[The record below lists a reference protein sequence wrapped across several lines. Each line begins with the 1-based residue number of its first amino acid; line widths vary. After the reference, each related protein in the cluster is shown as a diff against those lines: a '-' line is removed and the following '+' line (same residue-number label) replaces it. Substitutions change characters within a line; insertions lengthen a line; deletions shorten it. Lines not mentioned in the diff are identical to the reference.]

1 MKLFAITFLFF
12 YTFLGK
18 ITSIKE
24 EAVVQE
30 TDSLTYFYYIA
41 NNPKISTQH
50 PKAYAFY
57 NKLKQQN
64 LKQGDT
70 IQAVYNLRQLA
81 IMQNN
86 WGDYYSS
93 EASVVEALKLMDR
106 VKRTDSVIIES
117 KIGLYN
123 QIGRINHALLKY
135 ESALS
140 YFKQSLQIATSQ
152 DHVDAI
158 KNNMALIHRDQGNY
172 EQAETEFLEV
182 YNSNLSKGDT
192 LRIARALNN
201 LAKVRSKLN
210 NPEALDNLM
219 EALDMR
225 LKLNDVIG
233 SYSSYKNLAI
243 HYRDRNDNERALK
256 YANEALNV
264 AKSINQPSFLED
276 ALSLVIGLNNDEN
289 IMAYKHIKDSLATA
303 KQVQENKNALLKYN
317 VEAEQKKVHQVE
329 LQKEKAEKEKLLAQS
344 LMLGILLLAALLYVM
359 LRARHKKEK
368 LQQVYNTEARIS
380 KKVHDEVANDVYQ
393 VMTKV
398 QSKPGLDVLDDLEH
412 IYTKTRDI
420 SKDNS
425 LIDHS
430 GNFEELINDLLL
442 SYKNDAVAVVTKGIK
457 TLNWNAVSDIK
468 KTTIYRVLQE
478 LMTNMK
484 KHSEASVAVISFSK
498 HKGNIQITYKDNG
511 KGCMLKKQVGLQNTE
526 SRMASINSSI
536 NFESQINHG
545 FKAIMCI

>member
-1 MKLFAITFLFF
+1 MKLFTIAFLFF
-12 YTFLGK
+12 S
-18 ITSIKE
+18 TSLSNASLNKKE
-24 EAVVQE
+24 VVFQE

-41 NNPKISTQH
+41 NNPKISTQQ

-64 LKQGDT
+64 LEQGDT
-70 IQAVYNLRQLA
+70 IQAVNNLRQIA

-93 EASVVEALKLMDR
+93 EASVVEALKLMDH
-106 VKRTDSVIIES
+106 VKSSDSIIVES

-123 QIGRINHALLKY
+123 QIGRINHALLKHETSLAY
-135 ESALS
+135 YNEA
-140 YFKQSLQIATSQ
+140 LQIATSQ
-152 DHVDAI
+152 KQRDAI
-158 KNNMALIHRDQGNY
+158 KTNMALVHYDQGNY
-172 EQAETEFLEV
+172 VQAEAEFLEV
-182 YNSNLSKGDT
+182 YNSYVTVGDT
-192 LRIARALNN
+192 LHIARALNN

-210 NPEALDNLM
+210 NPKALDNLM

-233 SYSSYKNLAI
+233 RYSSYKNLAI
-243 HYRDRNDNERALK
+243 HYQDRNDNEWALK

-264 AKSINQPSFLED
+264 AKRINQPSFLED

-317 VEAEQKKVHQVE
+317 VEAEQKKVYEGE
-329 LQKEKAEKEKLLAQS
+329 LQKEKAEKEKLFAQS
-344 LMLGILLLAALLYVM
+344 LMLGILLLAALLYVL

-368 LQQVYNTEARIS
+368 LQQGYNTEARIS

-393 VMTKV
+393 VMVKV
-398 QSKPGLDVLDDLEH
+398 QSTPGLDVLDDLEH

-425 LIDHS
+425 LIDLS

-442 SYKNDAVAVVTKGIK
+442 SYKNDTVAVVTKGVK
-457 TLNWNAVSDIK
+457 TLNWNAVSNIK

-484 KHSEASVAVISFSK
+484 KHSEASVTVISFSK

-526 SRMASINSSI
+526 SRMASINGSI

-545 FKAIMCI
+545 FKAIMRI

>member
-1 MKLFAITFLFF
+1 M
-12 YTFLGK
+12 
-18 ITSIKE
+18 
-24 EAVVQE
+24 
-30 TDSLTYFYYIA
+30 
-41 NNPKISTQH
+41 ISFCQC
-50 PKAYAFY
+50 
-57 NKLKQQN
+57 
-64 LKQGDT
+64 
-70 IQAVYNLRQLA
+70 
-81 IMQNN
+81 
-86 WGDYYSS
+86 
-93 EASVVEALKLMDR
+93 R
-106 VKRTDSVIIES
+106 V
-117 KIGLYN
+117 
-123 QIGRINHALLKY
+123 
-135 ESALS
+135 
-140 YFKQSLQIATSQ
+140 
-152 DHVDAI
+152 
-158 KNNMALIHRDQGNY
+158 
-172 EQAETEFLEV
+172 
-182 YNSNLSKGDT
+182 
-192 LRIARALNN
+192 
-201 LAKVRSKLN
+201 
-210 NPEALDNLM
+210 
-219 EALDMR
+219 
-225 LKLNDVIG
+225 
-233 SYSSYKNLAI
+233 
-243 HYRDRNDNERALK
+243 
-256 YANEALNV
+256 
-264 AKSINQPSFLED
+264 
-276 ALSLVIGLNNDEN
+276 
-289 IMAYKHIKDSLATA
+289 
-303 KQVQENKNALLKYN
+303 
-317 VEAEQKKVHQVE
+317 
-329 LQKEKAEKEKLLAQS
+329 
-344 LMLGILLLAALLYVM
+344 
-359 LRARHKKEK
+359 RHKKEK

-380 KKVHDEVANDVYQ
+380 KKVHDEVANEVYQ